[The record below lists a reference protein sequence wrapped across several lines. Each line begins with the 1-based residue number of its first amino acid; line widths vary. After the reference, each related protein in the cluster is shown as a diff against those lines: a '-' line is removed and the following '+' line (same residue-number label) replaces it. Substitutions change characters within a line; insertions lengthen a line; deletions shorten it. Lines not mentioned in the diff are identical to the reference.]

1 MIGVFIDTF
10 IVLTMTALVIL
21 STGALSMTDANGAPL
36 TAAPLAQAAFNSVF
50 GSFGNVFI
58 AICMLFF
65 AFSTIIGW
73 YFFGE
78 TNVKYLFGKKAV
90 PVYSALVIVF
100 VVLGSLM
107 KVDLVWSLSD
117 MFNGLMVLPNLIGVL
132 ALTGVVASLSKEHD
146 ALRGKRK

>member
-21 STGALSMTDANGAPL
+21 STGALSLTDANGAPL
-36 TAAPLAQAAFNSVF
+36 TAAPLAQAAFNTVF
-50 GSFGNVFI
+50 GSFGNIFI
-58 AICMLFF
+58 AVCMLFF

-73 YFFGE
+73 FFFGE
-78 TNVKYLFGKKAV
+78 TNVKYLFGKRAV
-90 PVYSALVIVF
+90 PVYSTLVIVF
-100 VVLGSLM
+100 VILGSIM

-132 ALTGVVASLSKEHD
+132 ALTGVVVLLSREHD
-146 ALRGKRK
+146 EQRRLGK